1 MAVDERTGSL
11 GERARRTLDQ
21 PRPAR
26 PGESRS
32 QQLARWIHWVSLI
45 GALAGLLVLSRHQWF
60 DGDDWFFAYR
70 IDEGGFDELF
80 RAYNVHWVTFPL
92 LGFGLVFR
100 AFRFQSYLPYL
111 VPVIVLHVVC
121 GHLMWRLLRQVGV
134 DVWVATALVPTL
146 LFSASAATVT
156 MLGIQTGGTGSLAL
170 GLALVM
176 LVNRADLDRRR
187 TRQAAGLGL
196 LSLPFSGVAPIM
208 IGVATLTVVLRRGW
222 RAAVPV
228 VALPAGVY
236 VAWTVLFGRT
246 NTMREP
252 VAAGAL
258 LSVPRFVWTG
268 LVATVDESVV
278 FKGAGVLVVVALTA
292 WAASRWDLASGPAAP
307 AFAMAIG
314 GVAFY
319 LLTGFSR
326 VSLFLIRGVE
336 IRYVYFAWALLLP
349 IVGLALTELL
359 GRWAWRDV
367 AAGVLG
373 GVLAIHG
380 LSGLLDEA
388 RIEERREMGVR
399 ARVLAS
405 AQVVTNEAFIP
416 DAVLYTDST
425 PGLNG
430 ERLARYHRAGYLDP
444 LPSLSPAQ
452 YVAAALPFQGRFRPT
467 APEGVLASPDL
478 GELTGATSEPAGAC
492 LEVTPTGGR
501 RPELALSVSQH
512 SRLRIRSTGQATVTL
527 VRHAAEDPEITAT
540 QDVDLEAGQQVFLEV
555 VAGSGGW
562 SLLLPAEAPT
572 AVCPT

>member
-1 MAVDERTGSL
+1 
-11 GERARRTLDQ
+11 
-21 PRPAR
+21 
-26 PGESRS
+26 
-32 QQLARWIHWVSLI
+32 
-45 GALAGLLVLSRHQWF
+45 
-60 DGDDWFFAYR
+60 
-70 IDEGGFDELF
+70 
-80 RAYNVHWVTFPL
+80 
-92 LGFGLVFR
+92 
-100 AFRFQSYLPYL
+100 
-111 VPVIVLHVVC
+111 
-121 GHLMWRLLRQVGV
+121 
-134 DVWVATALVPTL
+134 
-146 LFSASAATVT
+146 

-222 RAAVPV
+222 RAAVPI
-228 VALPAGVY
+228 VALPAGVF

-252 VAAGAL
+252 VSAGAM
-258 LSVPRFVWTG
+258 LSIPRFVWAG
-268 LVATVDESVV
+268 LVATVDESIV
-278 FKGAGVLVVVALTA
+278 FKGAGIVVIVALTA

-307 AFAMAIG
+307 AFAMAVG

-319 LLTGFSR
+319 FLTGFSR

-359 GRWAWRDV
+359 RRWRWRDV
-367 AAGVLG
+367 AAVVLG
-373 GVLAIHG
+373 ATLAVHG
-380 LSGLLDEA
+380 LSGLLDEV
-388 RIEERREMGVR
+388 RIEEQREMGVR

-405 AQVVTNEAFIP
+405 ARVVTNEAFIP

-452 YVAAALPFQGRFRPT
+452 YVAAALPFQGRFRPMP
-467 APEGVLASPDL
+467 AEGVQAAPGL
-478 GELTGATSEPAGAC
+478 GEATGATSERVGDC
-492 LEVTPTGGR
+492 LEVTPEGVR
-501 RPELALSVSQH
+501 RPELALSVSERSQL
-512 SRLRIRSTGQATVTL
+512 SIRASEEGTVTL
-527 VRHAAEDPEITAT
+527 VRHAAEDPDVTASL
-540 QDVDLEAGQQVFLEV
+540 DFDLEAGRQVFLEV
-555 VAGSGGW
+555 VAASGGW
-562 SLLLPAEAPT
+562 SLLLPADAPA
-572 AVCPT
+572 AVCST